1 MKVTICCITKNED
14 IHLERLI
21 NNIRDIS
28 ENIIIVDSFSEDQ
41 TQKIAHKYNCFFY
54 QRIFDNFSNQ
64 KNFCLSKVQ
73 DGNKWVLFL
82 DADEFISDELKNE
95 IKSLNSLSTTYDAY
109 KFKRKFF
116 WKNTWIKRGYY
127 PLWFLRLGRKKY
139 IKFDDNKINEH
150 MLCSTNKIGIL
161 KGYFIDYNLKNTVL
175 LELFNLI
182 LNQLFFDI
190 LRTEHQLGY
199 IVKMSITKIKNKLYL
214 TEKIQSDQNIY
225 KLKKLINMFNSNI
238 IKYINECNYDKYIN
252 ILKTKYTNPPNNM
265 SEQISR
271 YFDEIIEREY
281 IFDRNIHL
289 LKILENISKNE
300 LIEFSEYYINKSNR
314 YEIIIF

>member
-161 KGYFIDYNLKNTVL
+161 KGYFIDYNLKNTKSW
-175 LELFNLI
+175 FAKHNLYANMEANRFFLKNENAPKRI
-182 LNQLFFDI
+182 LW
-190 LRTEHQLGY
+190 
-199 IVKMSITKIKNKLYL
+199 NKLPLVIRPFMLIFYRL
-214 TEKIQSDQNIY
+214 FIKLSVLDGAKAVQYHFYHDLIYRLMIDIKII
-225 KLKKLINMFNSNI
+225 KKKLI
-238 IKYINECNYDKYIN
+238 KK
-252 ILKTKYTNPPNNM
+252 
-265 SEQISR
+265 
-271 YFDEIIEREY
+271 
-281 IFDRNIHL
+281 
-289 LKILENISKNE
+289 
-300 LIEFSEYYINKSNR
+300 
-314 YEIIIF
+314 